1 MYQVLGERK
10 ITLARELTKVYEE
23 VIRTTLSQ
31 AVELYIQREPRGEFV
46 LVVQGAKE
54 EQKLDFAQALALV
67 QALVE
72 RGEPLSKAA
81 KDVARQTGF
90 KKGELYSG
98 FLEMPQ

>member
-1 MYQVLGERK
+1 M
-10 ITLARELTKVYEE
+10 
-23 VIRTTLSQ
+23 
-31 AVELYIQREPRGEFV
+31 PR
-46 LVVQGAKE
+46 
-54 EQKLDFAQALALV
+54 KLDFAQALALV

-98 FLEMPQ
+98 FLEMPAQE